1 MRFIAFVSVI
11 FWVTLTLVST
21 IDLGATARLLA
32 KLHLG

>member
-1 MRFIAFVSVI
+1 MRLVAYISVI

-21 IDLGATARLLA
+21 VDIGATARVLA